1 MTPERY
7 QKLLHWMEAHPAVRT
22 AVIALNRWL
31 PAVPFVCY
39 PLLLVLLNVQWFR
52 LLQVGLNQA
61 ALDFMQLIA
70 RAILVPGFV
79 FLGGTVLRAKLNF
92 PRPYEQPGFTP
103 LVEKETH
110 GHSFPSRHA
119 LSAAVLAMVWLYFYP
134 AAGVAMVVVAA
145 AICVLRVLAG
155 VHFPRDVL
163 AGAVLG
169 FALGY
174 VGMWIFGPHRAPPG
188 EKNSKKLVFLLDRTG
203 WVWYYISCS
212 PPPTA
217 RCPR

>member
-7 QKLLHWMEAHPAVRT
+7 QALLRWLEARPALKKL
-22 AVIALNRWL
+22 VIALNRWL
-31 PAVPFVCY
+31 PAVPFACY
-39 PLLLVLLNVQWFR
+39 PLLLVLLNVRWFR
-52 LLQVGLNQA
+52 LLSANRAA

-79 FLGGTVLRAKLNF
+79 FFGGTVLRAKLNF

-163 AGAVLG
+163 AGAALG

-174 VGMWIFGPHRAPPG
+174 VGMWIF
-188 EKNSKKLVFLLDRTG
+188 
-203 WVWYYISCS
+203 
-212 PPPTA
+212 
-217 RCPR
+217 